1 VSVFVN
7 GCPRYTFRIGVA
19 GKARLLHAQT
29 ASQVDSRFPPLCFP
43 LLATNNKGTPKY
55 RRFGS
60 GASLFSE
67 VLISAPPSDTP
78 AKLTEANLKAE
89 RLRKAVR
96 AGSSFADIAKAN
108 SQGPTAGQ
116 GGPIGCFKRGV
127 LSKELEGC
135 FFQLEAGEVS
145 DVLHT
150 KQGFVILQ
158 VTERS
163 PR

>member
-1 VSVFVN
+1 MSVFVN

-78 AKLTEANLKAE
+78 AKLTEANPRPRDCERQFAPVVRLPISLKLTPKDQRPGKE
-89 RLRKAVR
+89 DQLVVSSAVYCPR
-96 AGSSFADIAKAN
+96 SLKGVSSNWRPVKYPMFCIQ
-108 SQGPTAGQ
+108 S
-116 GGPIGCFKRGV
+116 R
-127 LSKELEGC
+127 
-135 FFQLEAGEVS
+135 VS
-145 DVLHT
+145 
-150 KQGFVILQ
+150 
-158 VTERS
+158 
-163 PR
+163 